1 MSWLLRREWVA
12 PLAVLV
18 LVFALLLRL
27 DRQQRAEL
35 DSARRDVELLAERQ
49 AADFATVISST
60 VSARI
65 GALRTAKLQLTQV
78 SDSISEQ
85 TFFMALDSVTRDL
98 TGLSAISVVRPD
110 GTIQRGNGGWI
121 GKAGVTLD
129 RDTVVMAPF
138 RRAMA
143 TKLPTA
149 SGVVELP
156 VGRRVFVFDPV
167 VSSDSASVK
176 AMVVGE
182 LEPSS
187 VLRAAVASRKDES
200 VGPFSVFASNGV
212 PINTSGRIPAGWAT
226 TTEPI
231 RVADTNWTLQLA
243 YPPAEPGGFSA
254 IRVVIWV
261 TGIGTGLALAAFLF
275 VLQRALRR
283 QRDEIGRREAA
294 ERDARELAEQL
305 ATRAAELQ
313 RAEAVARGR
322 EAEAR
327 ELANQ
332 LRSAQRA
339 AQRLS
344 TSLDPE
350 DVVELFLGG
359 VGEIVDADVAS
370 LYTFDEEGETL
381 IGRKRLV
388 FHEVGAV
395 TERLRAEDV
404 TQVRA
409 PVAMLPGLAEAV
421 ATGEPYI
428 TGPADGAGAATGE
441 AVPSSL
447 TIPLLV
453 RGHVVGV
460 ASWDVYREEAAFS
473 PGIIAFAQAL
483 GTTAAA
489 ALHTAELF
497 ASLESARSDAQREA
511 LRFAA
516 LLDQMADG
524 VVVVDAAGRVERTN
538 HAAGE
543 LLGIGLE
550 SVPLEE
556 WPARYGLATVDG
568 RPLAA
573 TDLPLYRSLRG
584 ERVRRM
590 DFVVRSPWGDDRQ
603 LSGSAAPIIT
613 ASGGAAGAAL
623 VFRDVSD
630 ERQYAEMLRH
640 TNRQLREQAEVLE
653 RVNRE
658 LREATEAKDQFL
670 AVMSHELRTPIN
682 AVIGYS
688 DLLDLEV
695 KGRLND
701 DQKGMVNRVR
711 ETSKH
716 LLGLINQVLDLA
728 KIGSGQL
735 DVVLCEVDLRA
746 LVERCIPQVAPL
758 ATQKGISL
766 VVEEAP
772 DGAAQVIGDET
783 RLTQIVLNL
792 LSNAVK
798 FTTQGEVRVR
808 FTRVGQML
816 EASVRDTGPGIA
828 AEQQHRI
835 FEEFYQ
841 VESELTRTVGGTGLG
856 LPIARRLARLMG
868 GDVRVESEPGK
879 GAEFILG
886 VPAASAQKGAE
897 PGREGPAAVLVLA
910 CDPESLAQL
919 EAESDERVRIF
930 GSCDPARLV
939 TMARREAPQIVALDL
954 AAPDHAAWRA
964 MAALRKDPGT
974 DRIPTILVVSDEVR
988 PGEALDLGVFTV
1000 MGKPLSLE
1008 RVAKAVES
1016 ASGRLS
1022 GASVMVADDD
1032 ADLRRIVGEALAAAG
1047 CAVRAAADG
1056 AEALEALAIAPADVA
1071 MVDLQMPGLDGL
1083 RTVARL
1089 RAEEDGRRLPAILLV
1104 GSELSP
1110 EDLGELERAV
1120 AATREMGM
1128 TPRPLGDVLREAGGG
1143 MESEVEMASGAADYP
1158 PKISSTTS

>member
-1 MSWLLRREWVA
+1 VDLEK
-12 PLAVLV
+12 
-18 LVFALLLRL
+18 
-27 DRQQRAEL
+27 
-35 DSARRDVELLAERQ
+35 DS
-49 AADFATVISST
+49 
-60 VSARI
+60 
-65 GALRTAKLQLTQV
+65 
-78 SDSISEQ
+78 
-85 TFFMALDSVTRDL
+85 
-98 TGLSAISVVRPD
+98 
-110 GTIQRGNGGWI
+110 
-121 GKAGVTLD
+121 
-129 RDTVVMAPF
+129 VVMAPL

-143 TKLPTA
+143 TKQTTA

-167 VSSDSASVK
+167 VSSDSATVK
-176 AMVVGE
+176 AVVVGE

-187 VLRAAVASRKDES
+187 VLRAALATRGGEAA
-200 VGPFSVFASNGV
+200 GLFAVFAPDGM
-212 PINTSGRIPAGWAT
+212 PINTSGRFPTGFAT
-226 TTEPI
+226 IEAPVP
-231 RVADTNWTLQLA
+231 VADTNWTLEWA
-243 YPPAEPGGFSA
+243 YEPAPVGGFNA
-254 IRVVIWV
+254 IRVLIWV
-261 TGIGTGLALAAFLF
+261 TGIGTGLSLATFLF

-283 QRDEIGRREAA
+283 QRDEIWRREAA

-313 RAEAVARGR
+313 RAESVARGR
-322 EAEAR
+322 EEEAR

-332 LRSAQRA
+332 LRAAQRA

-344 TSLDPE
+344 ASLDPE

-370 LYTFDEEGETL
+370 LYTFDEEGEAL

-388 FHEVGAV
+388 FHEVAGV

-421 ATGEPYI
+421 ATGEPYV
-428 TGPADGAGAATGE
+428 TGPEEGAGAGPSAGE
-441 AVPSSL
+441 VVPSSL

-460 ASWDVYREEAAFS
+460 ASWEVYQEAGAFS

-538 HAAGE
+538 RAAEE

-550 SVPLEE
+550 NVPLEE
-556 WPARYGLATVDG
+556 WPSRYGLVTVDG
-568 RPLAA
+568 RPLSA

-623 VFRDVSD
+623 VFRDVTD

-640 TNRQLREQAEVLE
+640 TNRQLRDQAEVLE

-658 LREATEAKDQFL
+658 LRDATKAKDQFL

-735 DVVLCEVDLRA
+735 DVVLGEVDLRA
-746 LVERCIPQVAPL
+746 LVERCIPQVSPL
-758 ATQKGISL
+758 AIQKGISL
-766 VVEEAP
+766 VVDDAP
-772 DGAAQVIGDET
+772 ASGETVVIGDET
-783 RLTQIVLNL
+783 RLTQILLNL

-798 FTTQGEVRVR
+798 FTPSGEVRVS
-808 FTRVGQML
+808 FTRVGEML
-816 EASVRDTGPGIA
+816 EVAVRDTGPGIA
-828 AEQQHRI
+828 ADQQHRI

-841 VESELTRTVGGTGLG
+841 VENELTRTAGGTGLG

-868 GDVRVESEPGK
+868 GDVRVESELGK

-886 VPAASAQKGAE
+886 VPAASAQRGVE

-910 CDPESLAQL
+910 CDPAALARLES
-919 EAESDERVRIF
+919 ESDERVRIF

-939 TMARREAPQIVALDL
+939 TMARREAPQVVALDL
-954 AAPDHAAWRA
+954 GAPDHAAWRA
-964 MAALRKDPGT
+964 MAALRKDPRT
-974 DRIPTILVVSDEVR
+974 DGLPTALVVSDETR

-1008 RVAKAVES
+1008 RVAKAVER
-1016 ASGRLS
+1016 ASGHLA

-1056 AEALEALAIAPADVA
+1056 SEALEALSIAPVDVA
-1071 MVDLQMPGLDGL
+1071 MLDLQMPGLDGL

-1089 RAEEDGRRLPAILLV
+1089 RTEEGGQRLPVILLV

-1110 EDLGELERAV
+1110 DDLAELERAV
-1120 AATREMGM
+1120 AAMREVGM
-1128 TPRPLGDVLREAGGG
+1128 PTRPLGEVLREAGGE
-1143 MESEVEMASGAADYP
+1143 MESEVEVAAGAADYP